1 MAEEPLRVA
10 LFTGNY
16 NYIKDGVALTLNRL
30 VRFLHSRGVEVLI
43 FAPTGPKPAFDSFG
57 TVIKVPAFPL
67 PFRPEYLLATGLPES
82 ARQKLKEFK
91 PHLFHIAIPD
101 VLGYQA
107 LRLAKKWQ
115 IPVVSSYHTRFDTY
129 LSFYNIGFF
138 EKIGQR
144 YLRYFYR
151 QCVQV
156 YPPSQSMAD
165 IISEAGYSDDIRIW
179 SRGVDTTVFDPAK
192 RDLAWRRELGIADQ
206 DIVINFT
213 SRVVK
218 EKNTVLFAD
227 VLHRLKTKGY
237 AFHTLIV
244 GDGPELAN
252 LKKTAP
258 NVISLGTLGGA
269 DLSRAYASSD
279 IFFFPSES
287 ETFGNVTLEASA
299 SGLPCVCADASGS
312 QSIVLHNK
320 TGFLIDAKMPNL
332 FVDQIAKLIDE
343 PDYRRS
349 IGVAAQNHAKSFSWD
364 AILSELL
371 ANYREAIAT
380 AAKTKNQR

>member
-1 MAEEPLRVA
+1 MAEEPLRIA

-67 PFRPEYLLATGLPES
+67 PFRPEYLLATGLPAS
-82 ARQKLKEFK
+82 ARKKLAEFK

-129 LSFYNIGFF
+129 LSFYKIGFF
-138 EKIGQR
+138 EKLGQR
-144 YLRYFYR
+144 YLRHFYR
-151 QCVQV
+151 QCAQV

-179 SRGVDTTVFDPAK
+179 SRGVDTVAFDPVK
-192 RDLAWRRELGIADQ
+192 RDLIWRRQLGIADT

-227 VLHRLKTKGY
+227 VLHRLKAKGY
-237 AFHTLIV
+237 AFHTLIA

-252 LKKTAP
+252 LKKAAP
-258 NVISLGTLGGA
+258 NVISLGVLGGE
-269 DLSRAYASSD
+269 DLARAYASSD

-299 SGLPCVCADASGS
+299 SGLACVCADASGS
-312 QSIVLHNK
+312 QSIIMHNK
-320 TGFLIDAKMPNL
+320 TGFLIDAKKPDL
-332 FVDQIAKLIDE
+332 FVDQIAKLIVD
-343 PDYRRS
+343 PALRS
-349 IGVAAQNHAKSFSWD
+349 TIGKAARLHAKSFSWD

-371 ANYREAIAT
+371 VNYREAIAKP
-380 AAKTKNQR
+380 ARLKR